1 MVSSNEDP
9 IKQAGFFKRIKRIR
23 SLLNLL
29 FPSNGAKTSLSQK
42 ASLPSARPAISKK
55 VDPRSIFWKGSISGE
70 FRKDA
75 QELIIYFYVSRSASR
90 AQTLKQE
97 ISAQGGSAEILRLV
111 SWDYSNTSIFLE
123 VRALGHERW
132 ECVQI
137 KTEGIREPF
146 GYIVLS
152 SCYVKGLVNSFIIV
166 RRELYQHP
174 MRFQVDENS
183 NCIRLP
189 NSDTYLLPPS

>member
-1 MVSSNEDP
+1 MATFNEGP
-9 IKQAGFFKRIKRIR
+9 IKKAGSFKRIKRIK

-29 FPSNGAKTSLSQK
+29 FASNGAKTSVSPK
-42 ASLPSARPAISKK
+42 ASVPTARPAVSKK
-55 VDPRSIFWKGSISGE
+55 VDPQSIFWKVSISDE

-90 AQTLKQE
+90 AQTLMQE
-97 ISAQGGSAEILRLV
+97 ISAKGGSAEILRLV
-111 SWDYSNTSIFLE
+111 SWDYSNTSVFLE
-123 VRALGHERW
+123 VRAIGHERW

-137 KTEGIREPF
+137 KTGGIREPF

-152 SCYVKGLVNSFIIV
+152 SCYVKGLVNSLIIV

-189 NSDTYLLPPS
+189 NRNTYLLPPP